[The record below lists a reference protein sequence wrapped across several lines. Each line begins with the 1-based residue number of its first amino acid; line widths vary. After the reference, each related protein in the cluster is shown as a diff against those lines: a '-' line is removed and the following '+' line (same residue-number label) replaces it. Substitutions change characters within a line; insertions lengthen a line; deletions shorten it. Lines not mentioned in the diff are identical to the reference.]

1 MENKDNIRKKLIEAG
16 RELVYAKGADFL
28 TARKLSEASG
38 CSIGTIY
45 NQFAN
50 MDEFAIEQN
59 KITIE
64 ELNTRFAMTKY
75 GNDGYCNLMQ
85 MVETFV
91 AFVLDN
97 RQLWFLLYNF
107 HLNKNGDALPWDY
120 KRKIVRL
127 MRFAD
132 KDFERMFKFL
142 GEKRRLIMR
151 RVFELGLFGFSAMLS
166 TEMLGGMKSANRD
179 NLCQIFANTFLAGIM
194 LLEKE

>member
-16 RELVYAKGADFL
+16 RSLVCAKGADFL

-64 ELNTRFAMTKY
+64 ELGTKFATAKY

-85 MVETFV
+85 MVEIFV

-97 RQLWFLLYNF
+97 RELWFLLYNF
-107 HLNKNGDALPWDY
+107 HLNKNGDTLPWNY
-120 KRKIVRL
+120 RRKIVKL
-127 MRFAD
+127 MKCAD
-132 KDFERMFKFL
+132 KDFRRMFKSL

-151 RVFELGLFGFSAMLS
+151 KVFELGIFGFSAMLS
-166 TEMLGGMKSANRD
+166 TEMLGGMKPANRN
-179 NLCQIFANTFLAGIM
+179 NLCRIFANTFLAGIM